1 MTSKR
6 ACIFGATGGIGRA
19 LTRMLADAA
28 DYERIYACARTNRRW
43 KQAKIVPLRFD
54 LTSEPSIAD
63 VARRIANEGP
73 LDLVIVAT
81 GVLHRKGALAPEK
94 SWRAL
99 DPLVMAEMFALNS
112 TGPALIAKHMLPVM
126 KKGERTVFAALS
138 ARVGSTQD
146 NHLGGWHSY
155 RASKAALNMLVRNF
169 AWESC
174 TRNPQGVV
182 VALHPGTVDTG
193 LSAPFQPNI
202 AARQLQSPSQ
212 SAANLI
218 NVISTLTP
226 EQSGGFYA
234 WNGESIAF

>member
-1 MTSKR
+1 MTGKR
-6 ACIFGATGGIGRA
+6 ACIFGATGGIGAA
-19 LTRMLADAA
+19 LTSMLADAA
-28 DYERIYACARTNRRW
+28 DYERIYACARTDSRW
-43 KQAKIVPLRFD
+43 EQANIVPLRFD

-81 GVLHRKGALAPEK
+81 GVLHRKGAFGPEK

-112 TGPALIAKHMLPVM
+112 IGPALIAKHMLPVM
-126 KKGERTVFAALS
+126 RKDERTVFAALS
-138 ARVGSTQD
+138 ARLGSTQD

-169 AWESC
+169 AWELR

-193 LSAPFQPNI
+193 LSEPFQPNI
-202 AARQLQSPSQ
+202 AAKQLLSPSQ
-212 SAANLI
+212 SAAHLV
-218 NVISTLTP
+218 NVISKLTP

-234 WNGESIAF
+234 WDGESIVF